1 MPSITVENVVTL
13 MVFGAA
19 ETIPESTEFVPG
31 MVGQEEQKRHLLLEN
46 LDRGALLLF
55 LLQKQKIWEN
65 NQLILAFCGWLPSGP
80 VLQGMTPSR

>member
-19 ETIPESTEFVPG
+19 ETIPGSTEFMPG

-46 LDRGALLLF
+46 LDRGALLLIF
-55 LLQKQKIWEN
+55 CRSKIFGKIIN
-65 NQLILAFCGWLPSGP
+65 
-80 VLQGMTPSR
+80 